1 MLYFF
6 LLVLIKKKS
15 QYQEIIVIDNEYY
28 GRALM
33 LDGCWMTSLKDEKYY
48 HECLVHPALSSIDEK
63 SNVLIIGGGDGGTA
77 RECVKYSQISK
88 IDLVE
93 IDEEVIKISKKF
105 LKEIGGEAWNDKR
118 LEIHV
123 DDGVEWVKKTR
134 DNFYDIILI
143 DCSDPS
149 EFSSLLFS
157 DAFYKECKRIL
168 TKKGILATQSE
179 SPESFKN
186 IHISILKTLKKIF
199 RVSETMYSFVPIYP
213 SGIWSWTFASKENLN
228 LSKQNYDE
236 VLKIEK
242 GCEIWNLNFQN
253 AAFKMMPN
261 KIILIE
267 LKSKIYIFIQPFK
280 ILLGSSKNLLE
291 ANSTLTQISL
301 LLTFQLRNTVKVV
314 PKTSTNNT
322 LAKIQDKNKEKYWN
336 SI

>member
-1 MLYFF
+1 MTKISTWIDEYHKGSRFGLNGD
-6 LLVLIKKKS
+6 VLIKQKS
-15 QYQEIIVIDNEYY
+15 QYQEIIVIENEYY

-93 IDEEVIKISKKF
+93 IDEEVIKISKKY

-123 DDGVEWVKKTR
+123 DDGVKWVKKTS
-134 DNFYDIILI
+134 DNFYNVIFI

-149 EFSSLLFS
+149 EFSNLLFS
-157 DAFYKECKRIL
+157 DSFYKECKRIL
-168 TKKGILATQSE
+168 TRKGILATQSE

-186 IHISILKTLKKIF
+186 IHINILKTLKNIF
-199 RVSETMYSFVPIYP
+199 KVSETMYSFVPIYP
-213 SGIWSWTFASKENLN
+213 SGIWSWTFASSEDLN

-236 VLKIEK
+236 VQKIEK

-261 KIILIE
+261 KIVKE
-267 LKSKIYIFIQPFK
+267 LDS
-280 ILLGSSKNLLE
+280 
-291 ANSTLTQISL
+291 
-301 LLTFQLRNTVKVV
+301 
-314 PKTSTNNT
+314 
-322 LAKIQDKNKEKYWN
+322 
-336 SI
+336 